1 MSNVLKA
8 KEDLLKTPEQVENE
22 KREIIASRL
31 VKLNLEGKLK
41 DDLMKQAED
50 FYQILVNIHTQ
61 IYDLSE
67 KHDRQRYDVC
77 SNNLTYIVNK

>member
-8 KEDLLKTPEQVENE
+8 KEDLLKTPEQLDNE

-41 DDLMKQAED
+41 NDLIKIAED
-50 FYQILVNIHTQ
+50 FYQHLVNIHTQ

-67 KHDRQRYDVC
+67 KHERQRYDVI
-77 SNNLTYIVNK
+77 T